1 MYKEDMNTG
10 EGTGSGAVVNNAVI
24 NRRPSG
30 LVDAL
35 CDRIKKALVSF
46 WQKSEFDDEEFHE
59 PYVHAQY
66 LPVEKTEDDER
77 DKTKDYPF
85 VQVIC
90 TTGIVNDFDPA
101 KIGSE
106 ITIQIYFGGY
116 SDDTD
121 RQGWRIPEGML
132 WRVMQDLCAKKIVN
146 GYLLTAPIR
155 WTVLNSEDPPYYTAM
170 METKWEG
177 SPPAIETPFE
187 GVAAPGIG
195 SGEQKFG
202 NM

>member
-10 EGTGSGAVVNNAVI
+10 EGTGSNAIDNKVII

-35 CDRIKKALVSF
+35 CERIEKALVSF

-59 PYVHAQY
+59 PHVHAQY
-66 LPVEKTEDDER
+66 LPVERTADDER

-90 TTGIVNDFDPA
+90 TTGILDDFHPA
-101 KIGSE
+101 NNGSE
-106 ITIQIYFGGY
+106 ITIQIYFGGF
-116 SDDTD
+116 SDNTD

-132 WRVMQDLCAKKIVN
+132 WRTMQDLCANKIVN
-146 GYLLTAPIR
+146 GYVLTTPIR

-202 NM
+202 NT